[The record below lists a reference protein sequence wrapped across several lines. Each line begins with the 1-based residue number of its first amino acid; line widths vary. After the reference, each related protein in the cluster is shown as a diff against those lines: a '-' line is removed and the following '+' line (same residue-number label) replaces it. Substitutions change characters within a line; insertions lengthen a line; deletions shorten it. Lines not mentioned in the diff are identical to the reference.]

1 MKTLLDKIEAQEQEK
16 KKLEKEMSGVDELIS
31 PIKTKYIVRG
41 ELKKSSEKGMVDMKE
56 TELKLEKVMLSKKA

>member
-16 KKLEKEMSGVDELIS
+16 KKLEKEMSGVELIS

-41 ELKKSSEKGMVDMKE
+41 ELKKSSEKGMLDMKE